1 MLELFGA
8 KCNKNIMHL
17 AGWRHKLDLCMY
29 FWNKIK
35 LCIKK
40 MVDGLPTV
48 ALLAENK
55 VLNVQRQQGKRNGLE
70 AKQFIASDD

>member
-1 MLELFGA
+1 
-8 KCNKNIMHL
+8 
-17 AGWRHKLDLCMY
+17 
-29 FWNKIK
+29 
-35 LCIKK
+35 